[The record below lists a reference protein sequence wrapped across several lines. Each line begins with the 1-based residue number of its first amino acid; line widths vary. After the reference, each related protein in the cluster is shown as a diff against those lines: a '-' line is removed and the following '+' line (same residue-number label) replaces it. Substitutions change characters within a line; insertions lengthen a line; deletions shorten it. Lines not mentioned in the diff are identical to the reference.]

1 MRFCEA
7 DNCNQPVWGTCKISR
22 RGYCKRHQNLRED
35 FDPAT
40 ILQKAIKKQRKNAAI
55 KDGRALRVLA
65 VTEPEV
71 KAGKDYAELDR
82 WFKERHKEMTGVCMN
97 CGGRTEKDKTHYKC
111 SVAHLLPKAY
121 FKSVATHPDNW
132 LELCF
137 YNNSC
142 HTNFDNKMIDLIDLH
157 CFDAVIQK
165 FVKIYPSIAP
175 EERRRIPPILLEY
188 LKTEL

>member
-7 DNCNQPVWGTCKISR
+7 PNCFRPVFGTDKKTR
-22 RGYCKRHQNLRED
+22 TGYCKSHQYLRTD
-35 FDPAT
+35 IDKDGIVAR
-40 ILQKAIKKQRKNAAI
+40 AIKKQRKNAVI

-137 YNNSC
+137 YGNSC
-142 HTNFDNKMIDLIDLH
+142 HTNFDHKMIDLIDLH
-157 CFDAVIQK
+157 CFDTVIQK
-165 FVKIYPSIAP
+165 FVKIYPSIAL

>member
-1 MRFCEA
+1 MAYSSIIPKKCKCGCNKWPTTGFKGYNA
-7 DNCNQPVWGTCKISR
+7 DCRPDLKEE
-22 RGYCKRHQNLRED
+22 KLRK
-35 FDPAT
+35 
-40 ILQKAIKKQRKNAAI
+40 QKERAKLKNASI

>member
-1 MRFCEA
+1 MAYSSIIPKKCKCGCNKWPTTGFQGYNA
-7 DNCNQPVWGTCKISR
+7 DCRPDLKEQKIKQQKER
-22 RGYCKRHQNLRED
+22 AKKRNG
-35 FDPAT
+35 
-40 ILQKAIKKQRKNAAI
+40 AIKS
-55 KDGRALRVLA
+55 GRALRVLA

-82 WFKERHKEMTGVCMN
+82 WFKERHKEMTGICMN

-137 YNNSC
+137 YGQSC
-142 HTNFDNKMIDLIDLH
+142 HTNFDNKMIDIIDLH
-157 CFDAVIQK
+157 CFDTVIQK
-165 FVKIYPSIAP
+165 FVKIYPHIAP
-175 EERRRIPPILLEY
+175 EEKRRIPPILLEY

>member
-1 MRFCEA
+1 M
-7 DNCNQPVWGTCKISR
+7 PYSSIIPKTCKCGCGRYPDLGFS
-22 RGYCKRHQNLRED
+22 GYSKWCRPDLVEEKIKQ
-35 FDPAT
+35 
-40 ILQKAIKKQRKNAAI
+40 QKERAKKKNASI
-55 KDGRALRVLA
+55 KTGRALRVLA
-65 VTEPEV
+65 VTDDGNREMA
-71 KAGKDYAELDR
+71 KGYAELER

-137 YNNSC
+137 YGNSC
-142 HTNFDNKMIDLIDLH
+142 HTNFDHKMIDLIDLH
-157 CFDAVIQK
+157 CFDTVIQK
-165 FVKIYPSIAP
+165 FVKIYPSIAL

>member
-1 MRFCEA
+1 MRTCEVSG
-7 DNCNQPVWGTCKISR
+7 CNKFVFGTDKKTR
-22 RGYCKRHQNLRED
+22 TGYCKSHQYLRTD
-35 FDPAT
+35 IDKDGIVAR
-40 ILQKAIKKQRKNAAI
+40 AIKKQRQNAAQ
-55 KDGRALRVLA
+55 KTGRALRVLA

-82 WFKERHKEMTGVCMN
+82 WFKERHKEMTGICMN

-137 YNNSC
+137 YGQSC
-142 HTNFDNKMIDLIDLH
+142 HTNFDNKMIDIIDLH
-157 CFDAVIQK
+157 CFDTVIQK
-165 FVKIYPSIAP
+165 FVKIYPHIAP
-175 EERRRIPPILLEY
+175 EEKRRIPPILLEY

>member
-1 MRFCEA
+1 MAYSSIIPKKCKCGCNKWPTTGFKGYNA
-7 DNCNQPVWGTCKISR
+7 DCRPDLK
-22 RGYCKRHQNLRED
+22 KEKLRK
-35 FDPAT
+35 
-40 ILQKAIKKQRKNAAI
+40 QKERAKLKNASI
-55 KDGRALRVLA
+55 KDGRALRFLA

-71 KAGKDYAELDR
+71 KAGNSYAELDR

-137 YNNSC
+137 YGNSC
-142 HTNFDNKMIDLIDLH
+142 HTNFDHKMIDLIDLH
-157 CFDAVIQK
+157 CFDTVIQK
-165 FVKIYPSIAP
+165 FVKIYPSIAL

>member
-1 MRFCEA
+1 MAYSSIIPKKCKCGCNKWPTTGFKGYNA
-7 DNCNQPVWGTCKISR
+7 DCRPDLKEE
-22 RGYCKRHQNLRED
+22 KLRK
-35 FDPAT
+35 
-40 ILQKAIKKQRKNAAI
+40 QKERAKLKNASI
-55 KDGRALRVLA
+55 KDGRALRFLA

-71 KAGKDYAELDR
+71 KAGNSYAELDR

-137 YNNSC
+137 YGNSC
-142 HTNFDNKMIDLIDLH
+142 HTNFDHKMIDLIDLH
-157 CFDAVIQK
+157 CFDTVIQK
-165 FVKIYPSIAP
+165 FVKIYPSIAL